1 MENKLQRTKNYLFQN
16 YDYVKNPVNFKHVVI
31 DLLRRYGL
39 FIHMR
44 DEPSGIYDLDKF
56 LYEKNPMG
64 IPYHKEKI
72 TKLEKRIKDTENKI
86 NQLNTDGDE
95 LYQEYYEEGLKD
107 YNDIILSN
115 IYFKE
120 YKEEADRYEK
130 RVKDIQDFLNNFKL
144 KNQEFNNLIRENLSD
159 CIEAL
164 VEDCAYY
171 NKEAVRHDV
180 GDTPEP
186 YNPTPKEQ
194 WTQEEIKKCHEEIE
208 WCTKQIKEEK
218 KAIKNL
224 LEKDALIK
232 EIFTA
237 LEPFDKE
244 IE

>member
-1 MENKLQRTKNYLFQN
+1 MEKNFLFQN
-16 YDYVKNPVNFKHVVI
+16 YDYIKNPVNLKHVVI

-64 IPYHKEKI
+64 IPYHTENI
-72 TKLEKRIKDTENKI
+72 IKLKKRIKDAENEI

-95 LYQEYYEEGLKD
+95 LYQKYYEEGLKD

-115 IYFKE
+115 KYFKE

-130 RVKDIQDFLNNFKL
+130 RVKDVQDFLNNFNL
-144 KNQEFNNLIRENLSD
+144 KNQKFNNLIRENLD
-159 CIEAL
+159 GCIEAL
-164 VEDCAYY
+164 LEDYIYY
-171 NKEAVRHDV
+171 NSEAIRNDV
-180 GDTPEP
+180 GDNPEP
-186 YNPTPKEQ
+186 YSPMLKEE
-194 WTQEEIKKCHEEIE
+194 WIQERIEECHNEIE
-208 WCTKQIKEEK
+208 WCDKQIKAEEQ
-218 KAIKNL
+218 AIKNCE
-224 LEKDALIK
+224 EKDNLIK
-232 EIFTA
+232 EIFKA

>member
-1 MENKLQRTKNYLFQN
+1 MEKNFLFQN
-16 YDYVKNPVNFKHVVI
+16 YDYIKNPVNLKHVVI

-64 IPYHKEKI
+64 IPYHTENI
-72 TKLEKRIKDTENKI
+72 IKLKKRIKDAENEI

-95 LYQEYYEEGLKD
+95 LYQKYYEEGLKD

-115 IYFKE
+115 KYFKE

-130 RVKDIQDFLNNFKL
+130 RVKDVQDFLNNFNL
-144 KNQEFNNLIRENLSD
+144 KNQKFNNLIRENLD
-159 CIEAL
+159 GCIEAL
-164 VEDCAYY
+164 LEDYIYY
-171 NKEAVRHDV
+171 NSEAIRNDV
-180 GDTPEP
+180 GDNPEP
-186 YNPTPKEQ
+186 YSPMLKEE
-194 WTQEEIKKCHEEIE
+194 WIQERIEECHNEIE
-208 WCTKQIKEEK
+208 WCDKQIKAEEQEIKNCEEK
-218 KAIKNL
+218 DN
-224 LEKDALIK
+224 LIK
-232 EIFTA
+232 EIFKA

>member
-1 MENKLQRTKNYLFQN
+1 MEKKFQRTKNYLFQN

-44 DEPSGIYDLDKF
+44 DEPNYIYDLDKF

-64 IPYHKEKI
+64 IPYHKENIVRLK
-72 TKLEKRIKDTENKI
+72 KRIKDAEDKI

-95 LYQEYYEEGLKD
+95 LYQKYYEEGLKD
-107 YNDIILSN
+107 YSDIILSN
-115 IYFKE
+115 VYFKK

-130 RVKDIQDFLNNFKL
+130 RVKDVQDFLNNFKL

-164 VEDCAYY
+164 VEDCVYY
-171 NKEAVRHDV
+171 NKEAARHNV

-186 YNPTPKEQ
+186 YNPTSKEQ
-194 WTQEEIKKCHEEIE
+194 WIQEEIKKCHEEIE
-208 WCTKQIKEEK
+208 WCIKQIKEEK

-224 LEKDALIK
+224 REKDALIK